1 MGWNDRLPEDPYI
14 PYESQDDR
22 DAYDNWAMYMEFL
35 RAEEEAGGLT
45 SNNIQPGD
53 LPVKETQDN
62 AEILARL
69 RELTLKTE
77 RKNEDQNSR
86 QPAHHQI
93 ESDNRAPHTAPDR

>member
-1 MGWNDRLPEDPYI
+1 MGWNDRLPEDPNI

-22 DAYDNWAMYMEFL
+22 DAYDNWAMYIEYM

-77 RKNEDQNSR
+77 QKTDFVEPVPQSTNENQNSR
-86 QPAHHQI
+86 
-93 ESDNRAPHTAPDR
+93 